1 MEGASWVL
9 RDHNGE
15 TLIHVRRVFLGF
27 AEEMDFKLVAAVRM
41 IQSME
46 QHRRNRVIFA
56 FQDEDLVGMVLRPK
70 AWPSFRFMSSEILR
84 YLAKIEWWRMVKEEK
99 ITNRG
104 AFLIAQSVITS
115 NRLQSYVAYGGPSWL
130 SDLFDGEKT

>member
-1 MEGASWVL
+1 MGGASWVL

-104 AFLIAQSVITS
+104 AFLIAQSVTTS
-115 NRLQSYVAYGGPSWL
+115 NSSHM
-130 SDLFDGEKT
+130 